1 MKKSRFWSLLTLLIV
16 STALLVAC
24 GQTAA
29 TPAPESPA
37 TEPVS
42 AAATEPAG
50 EAVEP
55 AEATT
60 EPAGAAEAG
69 TASDFKFALVT
80 PNPLG
85 DRSFIDASA
94 RGVEQANKELGLNGQ
109 IIEATNVA
117 EQETAIRAA
126 LAEGNEI
133 ILALAPD
140 AETLLAIA
148 EENPDQKFGV
158 PSDIFVESLPDNV
171 AAFQINVHEGS
182 FLVGVAAGMLTKTK
196 TVGAVV
202 GGDSPGLNQ
211 FFWAYKQGVLEV
223 CPDCQVLVSYL
234 SFDFG
239 NPTLG
244 KETALAQYDQGADII
259 FQIAGR
265 SGEGVLSAAAETG
278 NFAIGV
284 DSNQDFIEP
293 GSIIVSMMKRVDT
306 GTFLLVKNTLEGNF
320 KGGFQQISMADGAT
334 GLSWDE
340 GSTDFEENGPEDM
353 VAKLPEVK
361 AKVEEYREKIL
372 NEQFEVCDALNS
384 PDASV
389 CEGLAAGGS

>member
-1 MKKSRFWSLLTLLIV
+1 MFKKGFWSLIIVLIISSV
-16 STALLVAC
+16 LMTAC
-24 GQTAA
+24 GGG
-29 TPAPESPA
+29 
-37 TEPVS
+37 
-42 AAATEPAG
+42 AG
-50 EAVEP
+50 P
-55 AEATT
+55 GGD
-60 EPAGAAEAG
+60 AG
-69 TASDFKFALVT
+69 FKFALIT

-94 RGVEQANKELGLNGQ
+94 RGVERANEELGLEGQ
-109 IIEATNVA
+109 IIETNNIA
-117 EQETAIRAA
+117 EQEAAIRAA
-126 LAEGNEI
+126 LGEGNDI

-140 AETLLAIA
+140 AETLLSIA

-171 AAFQINVHEGS
+171 QAFQVNVHEGS
-182 FLVGVAAGMLTKTK
+182 YLVGVVAGMMTESKV
-196 TVGAVV
+196 VGAVV

-223 CPDCQVLVSYL
+223 CPDCEVLVGYL
-234 SFDFG
+234 SFDFS

-244 KETALAQYDQGADII
+244 KETALAQYEQGADIV

-293 GSIIVSMMKRVDT
+293 GSIICSMIKKVDVS
-306 GTFLLVKNTLEGNF
+306 TFLLVKNTMEGNF
-320 KGGFQQISMADGAT
+320 KGGFQQISMAEGAT

-340 GSTDFEENGPEDM
+340 GSTYFEENGPENM
-353 VAKLPEVK
+353 VSKLPDVK
-361 AKVEEYREKIL
+361 AKVEEYRKGIL
-372 NEQFEVCDALNS
+372 DGSFNVCDALNA
-384 PDASV
+384 PDASE
-389 CEGLAAGGS
+389 CAGLAAGE

>member
-1 MKKSRFWSLLTLLIV
+1 MRKSRFWSLLTLLIV

-37 TEPVS
+37 TEPAV
-42 AAATEPAG
+42 AAT
-50 EAVEP
+50 EP

-69 TASDFKFALVT
+69 TAADFKFALVT
-80 PNPLG
+80 PNPRG

-126 LAEGNEI
+126 LAEGNDI

-182 FLVGVAAGMLTKTK
+182 FLVGVAAG
-196 TVGAVV
+196 AVV
-202 GGDSPGLNQ
+202 G
-211 FFWAYKQGVLEV
+211 
-223 CPDCQVLVSYL
+223 
-234 SFDFG
+234 
-239 NPTLG
+239 
-244 KETALAQYDQGADII
+244 
-259 FQIAGR
+259 
-265 SGEGVLSAAAETG
+265 
-278 NFAIGV
+278 
-284 DSNQDFIEP
+284 
-293 GSIIVSMMKRVDT
+293 
-306 GTFLLVKNTLEGNF
+306 
-320 KGGFQQISMADGAT
+320 
-334 GLSWDE
+334 
-340 GSTDFEENGPEDM
+340 
-353 VAKLPEVK
+353 
-361 AKVEEYREKIL
+361 
-372 NEQFEVCDALNS
+372 
-384 PDASV
+384 
-389 CEGLAAGGS
+389 